1 MVLEVQEALLEVQ
14 EVVQEVLEVLE
25 VLEELGLLEV
35 LEVVLV
41 EVAPQ
46 KSFASTS
53 PALWREPP
61 LRW

>member
-1 MVLEVQEALLEVQ
+1 MVVLVVLEVQ
-14 EVVQEVLEVLE
+14 EVVLEVAEVVLVVLELV
-25 VLEELGLLEV
+25 V
-35 LEVVLV
+35 LEVVQV
-41 EVAPQ
+41 VVAPQ